1 MLTPR
6 FKLDQD
12 DKFVTVSIYAPF
24 THVAETEVF
33 MDGTDFRFFS
43 KPYFLR
49 LHFPHEIIENDDAS
63 ANFDAESL
71 SYVIKCP
78 KVNHG
83 QFFPNLDMIS
93 ELCKPKGSNNVSNI
107 EVLNDGQEN
116 EGSDEEEEEWYF
128 EQVVPKEPENDDC
141 SAKGYG
147 IGFGQK
153 HEKVF
158 TKLLEES
165 QEILDVKNPDT
176 LSTSKRKELRL
187 EQECKDFDPD
197 HYLSD
202 LYEPDDMID
211 EVLRFSFSLASLVL
225 DSEDSAKLVEYAK
238 KDRKLKSKSK
248 LRTFC
253 GLLDILFAYCYD
265 NRVTF
270 GEKSSESGWTISKLS
285 STLVCS
291 DVFESLKETVIASSR
306 RSLVYPIYRHFDLT
320 KKVWAD
326 VCSLL
331 NKRTSIIKVLLDLT
345 NIFNESE
352 GRYIFNQL
360 YIDQYVAWS
369 QTLKEAQLTKI
380 ANEVSQIVDSLQK
393 DDLNLEIV
401 ELEEAAEMVR
411 QEEQE
416 EKLVKSMKNVE
427 ISERKAETDDSDDDS
442 SSSSDSD
449 SSSSDSSSSDDEK
462 CEN

>member
-12 DKFVTVSIYAPF
+12 DKFVTVFIYAPF

-49 LHFPHEIIENDDAS
+49 LHFPHEIIENDEAS
-63 ANFDAESL
+63 ANFDAETV

-78 KVNHG
+78 KVNQG
-83 QFFPNLDMIS
+83 EFFPNLDMIT
-93 ELCKPKGSNNVSNI
+93 ELCKPKGGTNVSNI
-107 EVLNDGQEN
+107 EEIKDDQDKQND
-116 EGSDEEEEEWYF
+116 SDEEEEWYF
-128 EQVVPKEPENDDC
+128 NQVVPEEPKNEEC
-141 SAKGYG
+141 SSVDGFG

-176 LSTSKRKELRL
+176 LSIHERKELRL
-187 EQECKDFDPD
+187 DQENKDFDPD

-211 EVLRFSFSLASLVL
+211 EVLNFSCASISSQKL

-238 KDRKLKSKSK
+238 KDKKVKSK
-248 LRTFC
+248 LKLQTFC

-265 NRVTF
+265 NRVTY
-270 GEKSSESGWTISKLS
+270 GEKSSESGWTIAKLS

-291 DVFESLKETVIASSR
+291 DVFESLKETIVASSR
-306 RSLVYPIYRHFDLT
+306 RSLIYPIYRHFNLT
-320 KKVWAD
+320 KKVWND

-331 NKRTSIIKVLLDLT
+331 ENRVSIIKVLLDLT

-369 QTLKEAQLTKI
+369 QTLKEDQLLKI
-380 ANEVSQIVDSLQK
+380 ANEIRAIIENYQK

-401 ELEEAAEMVR
+401 ELEAAAEMVR
-411 QEEQE
+411 KEEE
-416 EKLVKSMKNVE
+416 EENLVKTMQNVE
-427 ISERKAETDDSDDDS
+427 ISERKADTDDSDDDS
-442 SSSSDSD
+442 TSSE
-449 SSSSDSSSSDDEK
+449 SSSSDDSSSSS
-462 CEN
+462 ENS